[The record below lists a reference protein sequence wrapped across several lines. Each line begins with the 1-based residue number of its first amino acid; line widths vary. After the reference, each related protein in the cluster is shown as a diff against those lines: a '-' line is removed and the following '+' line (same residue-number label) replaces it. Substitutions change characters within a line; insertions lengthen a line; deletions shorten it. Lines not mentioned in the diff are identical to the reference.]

1 MIENI
6 PDIQKILV
14 DLITSS
20 KYGLV
25 ILDASGKIL
34 WRNKIFAELFSENT
48 QNFIEIVEEEQNLNN
63 SIIAYSNKT
72 QSFQIREIYNKSIA
86 RWLLINCYPFEIKNE
101 KFFLVLL
108 DDTTERK
115 KVFES
120 YISQLEILDN
130 VEDGIYSTD
139 FENRIQYWNRG
150 AEKIYGFTAQEVVG
164 KIVNKDFFLYN
175 DFDEETKNQI
185 TIELEKYRTY
195 SFIREEFR
203 KDGTKIWV
211 EGNVTLLTS
220 SSDKPIGL
228 IYIVRDITSKRAS
241 ELLNLINAD
250 LQKALR
256 DITANLL
263 SDFSYT
269 DLSFQIVKKCK
280 ELTEAKFASIIRSDE
295 ISNEIVEFQSEV
307 FLDEATKIDLLN
319 ITSSIKNWLQLNK
332 KHLSS
337 IDNDGNEIIE
347 SLRTILKLNHF
358 IISPCIIKNE
368 VKVFILV
375 GAEEFSYPNFRIEI
389 VKSFASLYSFIKTYF
404 NKKLLQES
412 LEQKLN
418 QAHKY
423 ELASK
428 IISGVVHDFKN
439 ILLGIKN
446 AEELIKK
453 INTDKAINTYIMEID
468 KLIKRGINISKNLM
482 EIGRPLQPQKIE
494 FYAHDFLNDIVSLSQ
509 HILPS
514 SINIT
519 KEYPDTLPKLYADY
533 NQLHQVFMNLLINA
547 KDAMDNVGTITISAN
562 EKTISEKEFINNP
575 QLKSGTYLVISIT
588 DTGEGIPPELISKI
602 FGPYFTTKSPE
613 KGTGLG
619 LFISQNIISKHNGYI
634 EVQST
639 LGKGT
644 TFSIYLPILKEETV
658 EEPVKIPTK
667 VVKEATILI
676 VDDEETIRSLLAEM
690 LNYNGYNTIQAES
703 GEEAIRIVNQNI
715 DKIDLIILDYFLKD
729 INGDF
734 ILEKIKSLK
743 KDLPVFIA
751 TGVIEE
757 DIVKK
762 LNEQKADKIIEKP
775 YDFEKLLQYISN
787 YIKISVT

>member
-25 ILDASGKIL
+25 ILDKSGKIL

-48 QNFIEIVEEEQNLNN
+48 QNFIETVEEEQNINN
-63 SIIAYSNKT
+63 SIIAHFNKT
-72 QSFQIREIYNKSIA
+72 QSFQIREIYNKSID
-86 RWLLINCYPFEIKNE
+86 RWLLISCYPFEIKNE

-115 KVFES
+115 IVFES

-130 VEDGIYSTD
+130 VEDGVYSTD
-139 FENRIQYWNRG
+139 FDNRVLYWNKG
-150 AEKIYGFTAQEVVG
+150 AEKIYGFTAKEVVD
-164 KIVNKDFFLYN
+164 KVINKDFFLYE

-220 SSDKPIGL
+220 SFDKPIGL

-241 ELLNLINAD
+241 EFLNLKNAD

-280 ELTEAKFASIIRSDE
+280 ELTESKFSSIIRSDE
-295 ISNEIVEFQSEV
+295 ISNEIVEYQSEIS
-307 FLDEATKIDLLN
+307 FNEATKNDLLN
-319 ITSSIKNWLQLNK
+319 ITSSINNWLQLNK

-368 VKVFILV
+368 VKAFILV
-375 GAEEFSYPNFRIEI
+375 GAEEFSYPNFIIEI

-404 NKKLLQES
+404 DKKLLQES

-423 ELASK
+423 ELVSK

-439 ILLGIKN
+439 ILLGIKS

-453 INTDKAINTYIMEID
+453 INIDKTINTYIIEID
-468 KLIKRGINISKNLM
+468 KLIERGINISKNLM

-494 FYAHDFLNDIVSLSQ
+494 FYAHDFLNEIVSFSE
-509 HILPS
+509 HIFPS
-514 SINIT
+514 SIKII
-519 KEYPDTLPKLYADY
+519 KEFPDNLPKLYADY
-533 NQLHQVFMNLLINA
+533 NQLQQVFMNLLINA
-547 KDAMDNVGTITISAN
+547 KDAMNNVGTITINAN
-562 EKTISEKEFINNP
+562 EKIVSEKEFINNP

-602 FGPYFTTKSPE
+602 FEPYFTTKSLD

-634 EVQST
+634 EVKST

-644 TFSIYLPILKEETV
+644 TFSIYLPILKEETH

-667 VVKEATILI
+667 VVKEATILL
-676 VDDEETIRSLLAEM
+676 VDDEETIRFLLSEM
-690 LNYNGYNTIQAES
+690 LNYQGYNTLQVGS
-703 GEEAIRIVNQNI
+703 GEEAIQIINQNI
-715 DKIDLIILDYFLKD
+715 DKIDLVILDYFLKD
-729 INGDF
+729 INGDVV
-734 ILEKIKSLK
+734 LERIKSIR

-751 TGVIEE
+751 TGVMEE
-757 DIVKK
+757 EIVKK
-762 LNEQKADKIIEKP
+762 LYGQNADKIIEKP
-775 YDFEKLLQYISN
+775 YNFEKLLQEISN
-787 YIKISVT
+787 YIKIAET

>member
-25 ILDASGKIL
+25 ILDNSGKIL

-48 QNFIEIVEEEQNLNN
+48 QNFIETVEEEQNLNN
-63 SIIAYSNKT
+63 SIIAHSNKT
-72 QSFQIREIYNKSIA
+72 QFFQIREIYNKSIA
-86 RWLLINCYPFEIKNE
+86 RWLLISCYPFEIKNE

-115 KVFES
+115 NVFES

-150 AEKIYGFTAQEVVG
+150 AEKIYGFTTKEVVG
-164 KIVNKDFFLYN
+164 KIVNKDFFLYKE
-175 DFDEETKNQI
+175 FDEETKNQI

-220 SSDKPIGL
+220 SFDKPIGL

-241 ELLNLINAD
+241 EFLNLINAD

-263 SDFSYT
+263 SDFSYN
-269 DLSFQIVKKCK
+269 DLLFQIVKKCK
-280 ELTEAKFASIIRSDE
+280 ELTEGKLASIIRSDE
-295 ISNEIVEFQSEV
+295 ISNEIVEFQSEI
-307 FLDEATKIDLLN
+307 FFDEATKNDLLN
-319 ITSSIKNWLQLNK
+319 ITPYINNWLQLNK

-337 IDNDGNEIIE
+337 IDNDGSEIIE
-347 SLRTILKLNHF
+347 SLRTIFKLNHF

-368 VKVFILV
+368 INAFILV
-375 GAEEFSYPNFRIEI
+375 GAEEFSYPNYRIEI
-389 VKSFASLYSFIKTYF
+389 VKSFASIYSFIKTYF
-404 NKKLLQES
+404 DKKILQEL
-412 LEQKLN
+412 LEQKVN

-453 INTDKAINTYIMEID
+453 INTDKTINTYIIEID
-468 KLIKRGINISKNLM
+468 KLIERGINISKNLM
-482 EIGRPLQPQKIE
+482 EIDRPLQPQKIE
-494 FYAHDFLNDIVSLSQ
+494 FYAHDFLNDIVSFSE
-509 HILPS
+509 HIFPS
-514 SINIT
+514 SIKIK
-519 KEYPDTLPKLYADY
+519 KEYPDSLPKLYADY

-547 KDAMDNVGTITISAN
+547 KDAMNNVGTITISTN
-562 EKTISEKEFINNP
+562 EKIVSEKEFINNP

-602 FGPYFTTKSPE
+602 FEPYFTTKSLD

-634 EVQST
+634 EVKST

-644 TFSIYLPILKEETV
+644 TFSIYLPIIKEETF
-658 EEPVKIPTK
+658 EEPLKIPTK
-667 VVKEATILI
+667 VVKEATILL
-676 VDDEETIRSLLAEM
+676 VDDEKTIRFLLSEM
-690 LNYNGYNTIQAES
+690 LNYQGYNTLQVGS
-703 GEEAIRIVNQNI
+703 GEEAIQIINQNI
-715 DKIDLIILDYFLKD
+715 DKIDLVILDYFLKD
-729 INGDF
+729 INGDVV
-734 ILEKIKSLK
+734 LERIKSIR

-751 TGVIEE
+751 TGVMEE
-757 DIVKK
+757 EIVKK
-762 LNEQKADKIIEKP
+762 LYGQNADKIIEKP
-775 YDFEKLLQYISN
+775 YNFEKLLQEISN
-787 YIKISVT
+787 YIKIAEN